1 MTASID
7 LTRLPAPA
15 IIEALD
21 YETLQEQFLARFAIQ
36 WAAERAVDPTL
47 PDWDVSALETDPV
60 VIASQ
65 AWTYLRL
72 LDRQRV
78 NDAIKAV
85 LAPTAEKADLDAVV
99 ARIGVQRLTITP
111 ATATTGVVMESDE
124 RLLARYL
131 LAFTRPSAGSA
142 DRYLY
147 EAMTAWPALH
157 HAAVIGRAV
166 HGRRGDVDLVIVG
179 PDGRDATDDEMALVR
194 AACDT
199 TSVKPE
205 ATSLN
210 VVRATTR
217 LYTVAG
223 RIIVPR
229 GPDAEL
235 VRSEAEARLAKAAS
249 ARISI
254 GAEVPIGLLE
264 GAAYG
269 TSVTRCD
276 LTSPTDD
283 VPSAPYT
290 IPVATSISLTVEVA
304 E

>member
-1 MTASID
+1 MTATID

-21 YETLQEQFLARFAIQ
+21 YETLQGQFLARFAIQ

-85 LAPTAEKADLDAVV
+85 LAPTAEQADLDAVV

-111 ATATTGVVMESDE
+111 ATATTAAVMESDE

-131 LAFTRPSAGSA
+131 LAFTRPAAGSA

-147 EAMTAWPALH
+147 EAMTAWPTLH

-210 VVRATTR
+210 VVRATRR

-223 RIIVPR
+223 RIIVPK

-235 VRSEAEARLAKAAS
+235 VRSEAESRLAKAAA
-249 ARISI
+249 ARLAI

-276 LTSPTDD
+276 LASPTGDIIG
-283 VPSAPYT
+283 APYT
-290 IPVATSISLTVEVA
+290 IPVPTTIGLTVGVA
-304 E
+304 G